1 MQAFD
6 IMEQELGRPI
16 SEVYSE
22 ISSEPIAA
30 ASLGQ
35 VYRGRLR
42 ATGEEVAIK
51 VQRPGIEPIIY
62 RDLVLFRA
70 LAAFVNQVSMRRLGC
85 NAQLI
90 VDEFGEKLL
99 EELDYVQE
107 GRNLAEFY
115 QNFDGD
121 PVVKIPK
128 FYPEAS
134 GARMLTMEWIDGV
147 RCTDPAGIG
156 AAGVDVDNFIRVGV
170 MSGSDSSSSSASFTA
185 IPTRGTYSRSRT
197 VASRT
202 WTLATSRSCR
212 RRTRRCSSTRW
223 CTR

>member
-1 MQAFD
+1 M
-6 IMEQELGRPI
+6 

-22 ISSEPIAA
+22 ISPEPIAA

-35 VYRGRLR
+35 VYRGRLA

-70 LAAFVNQVSMRRLGC
+70 LAALVNQVSQRRLGC

-107 GRNLAEFY
+107 GRNLSEFY
-115 QNFDGD
+115 ANFYGD
-121 PVVKIPK
+121 AVVKIPK

-134 GARMLTMEWIDGV
+134 GGERADDGV
-147 RCTDPAGIG
+147 D
-156 AAGVDVDNFIRVGV
+156 
-170 MSGSDSSSSSASFTA
+170 
-185 IPTRGTYSRSRT
+185 
-197 VASRT
+197 
-202 WTLATSRSCR
+202 R
-212 RRTRRCSSTRW
+212 RRALHGPGGDPRRGRGCRQLHPRRRHVWSQAVTRVWPLPRGPTPGTFIFVFVRAIGLTSCFSFNSYRVTSSL
-223 CTR
+223 